1 MKRWT
6 FIIALFLAKITFAQI
21 NETQYDYVGLKGSK
35 LIVVSKNGKF
45 GFINKKG
52 EEVIPMIYD
61 GAWDFTFGIAAVEK
75 NSKWGFINEKGKIVI
90 PMKYEYADYFNGKYA
105 PVKYKGK
112 WYDINKKGKI
122 IRERERD
129 YEVIPAN

>member
-1 MKRWT
+1 M
-6 FIIALFLAKITFAQI
+6 
-21 NETQYDYVGLKGSK
+21 
-35 LIVVSKNGKF
+35 
-45 GFINKKG
+45 
-52 EEVIPMIYD
+52 MIYD
-61 GAWDFTFGIAAVEK
+61 GAWDFAFGIAAVEK

-129 YEVIPAN
+129 YEVIPANYIINQTILNNK